1 MDSME
6 RRFAMIRSRLTEFLN
21 KYTFIQAIFCFLPII
36 FISVYMFAYMTDV
49 MNSYKI
55 ITTNNQIVKENMN
68 ADYLKEVSYFEEND
82 DNTYSATIEGSSSAE
97 VEVELGDV
105 IYTVSVQDTDWYKLV
120 LFDGSILYQTSCDFI
135 DDIKKDGDDF
145 KATVGD
151 KSFNISR
158 GSSLVD
164 VMLDEDGSYKLSYI
178 TDEVED
184 KTLDS
189 LNTLEVLLKTDNK
202 YKIKVTASYTN
213 TVDNLELNFCSN
225 LPTDNMYYDESTQQY
240 IKNIS
245 SDFAKNLIISSNI
258 VVVMVSMLAYTVL
271 LGILRQR
278 KELVLLKNNGVV
290 IVNIFAL
297 LILPFCMI
305 LTMVLF

>member
-1 MDSME
+1 
-6 RRFAMIRSRLTEFLN
+6 MIRSRLTEFLN
-21 KYTFIQAIFCFLPII
+21 KYTFIQVIFCFLPII

-82 DNTYSATIEGSSSAE
+82 DSTYSATIEGSSSAE
-97 VEVELGDV
+97 VEVGLGDV

-120 LFDGSILYQTSCDFI
+120 LSDGSILYQTSCDFI
-135 DDIKKDGDDF
+135 DDIEKDGEDF
-145 KATVGD
+145 KITVGD

-278 KELVLLKNNGVV
+278 KELVLLRNNGVV

>member
-1 MDSME
+1 MG
-6 RRFAMIRSRLTEFLN
+6 RWLTMIRSRLTEFLN
-21 KYTFIQAIFCFLPII
+21 KYTFIQVIFCFLPII

-68 ADYLKEVSYFEEND
+68 EDYLKEVSYFEEND
-82 DNTYSATIEGSSSAE
+82 DNTYSATIEGSSSEE

-105 IYTVSVQDTDWYKLV
+105 IYTVSVQDIDWYKLV
-120 LFDGSILYQTSCDFI
+120 LADGSILYQTSCDFI
-135 DDIKKDGDDF
+135 DDIEKDGEDF
-145 KATVGD
+145 KITVGD

-278 KELVLLKNNGVV
+278 KELVLLRNNGVV

>member
-1 MDSME
+1 
-6 RRFAMIRSRLTEFLN
+6 MIRSHLTEFLN

-82 DNTYSATIEGSSSAE
+82 DNTYSATIDGSSSAE
-97 VEVELGDV
+97 VEVGLGDV

-120 LFDGSILYQTSCDFI
+120 LSDGSILYQTSCDFI
-135 DDIKKDGDDF
+135 DDIEKDGEDF
-145 KATVGD
+145 KITVGD

-278 KELVLLKNNGVV
+278 KELVLLRNNGVV

>member
-1 MDSME
+1 
-6 RRFAMIRSRLTEFLN
+6 MIRSRLTEFLN

-49 MNSYKI
+49 TNSYKI

-97 VEVELGDV
+97 VEVWLGDV

-120 LFDGSILYQTSCDFI
+120 LSDGSILYQTSCDFI

-145 KATVGD
+145 KVTVGD

-278 KELVLLKNNGVV
+278 KELVLLRNNGVV

-305 LTMVLF
+305 LTMILF

>member
-1 MDSME
+1 
-6 RRFAMIRSRLTEFLN
+6 MIRSRLTEFLN

-97 VEVELGDV
+97 VEVGLGDV
-105 IYTVSVQDTDWYKLV
+105 IYTVSVLDTDWYKLV
-120 LFDGSILYQTSCDFI
+120 LSDGSILYQTSCDFI

-145 KATVGD
+145 KVTVGD

-278 KELVLLKNNGVV
+278 KELVLLRSNGVV

>member
-1 MDSME
+1 
-6 RRFAMIRSRLTEFLN
+6 MIRSRLTEFLN
-21 KYTFIQAIFCFLPII
+21 KYTFIQVIFCFLPII

-82 DNTYSATIEGSSSAE
+82 DSTYSATIEGSSSAE
-97 VEVELGDV
+97 VEVGLGDV

-120 LFDGSILYQTSCDFI
+120 LSDGSILYQTSCDFI

-145 KATVGD
+145 KITVGD

-278 KELVLLKNNGVV
+278 KELVLLRNNGVV

>member
-1 MDSME
+1 
-6 RRFAMIRSRLTEFLN
+6 MIRSRLTEFLN
-21 KYTFIQAIFCFLPII
+21 KYTFIQVIFCFLPII

-68 ADYLKEVSYFEEND
+68 ANYLKEVSYFEEND
-82 DNTYSATIEGSSSAE
+82 DNTYSATIEGSSSEE

-105 IYTVSVQDTDWYKLV
+105 IYTVSVQDIDWYKLV
-120 LFDGSILYQTSCDFI
+120 LADGSILYQTSCDFI
-135 DDIKKDGDDF
+135 DDIEKDGEDF
-145 KATVGD
+145 KITVGD

-278 KELVLLKNNGVV
+278 KELVLLRNNGVV

>member
-1 MDSME
+1 
-6 RRFAMIRSRLTEFLN
+6 MIRSRLTEFLN
-21 KYTFIQAIFCFLPII
+21 KYTFIQVIFCFLPII

-82 DNTYSATIEGSSSAE
+82 DNTYSATIEGSSSEE

-105 IYTVSVQDTDWYKLV
+105 IYTVSVQDIDWYKLV
-120 LFDGSILYQTSCDFI
+120 LADGSILYQTSCDFI
-135 DDIKKDGDDF
+135 DDIEKDGEDF
-145 KATVGD
+145 KITVGD

-184 KTLDS
+184 KTLGS

-258 VVVMVSMLAYTVL
+258 VVVMASMLAYTVL

-278 KELVLLKNNGVV
+278 KELVLLRNDGVV

>member
-1 MDSME
+1 
-6 RRFAMIRSRLTEFLN
+6 MIRSRLTEFLN
-21 KYTFIQAIFCFLPII
+21 KYTFIQVIFCFLPII

-82 DNTYSATIEGSSSAE
+82 DSTYSATIEGSSSAE
-97 VEVELGDV
+97 VEVGLGDV
-105 IYTVSVQDTDWYKLV
+105 IYTVSVQDIDWYKLV
-120 LFDGSILYQTSCDFI
+120 LADGSILYQTSCDFI
-135 DDIKKDGDDF
+135 DDIEKDGEDF
-145 KATVGD
+145 KITVGD

-278 KELVLLKNNGVV
+278 KELVLLRNNGVV

>member
-1 MDSME
+1 
-6 RRFAMIRSRLTEFLN
+6 MIRSRLTEFLN
-21 KYTFIQAIFCFLPII
+21 KYTFIQVIFCFLPII

-68 ADYLKEVSYFEEND
+68 ANYLKEVSYFEEND
-82 DNTYSATIEGSSSAE
+82 DSTYSATIEGSSSAE
-97 VEVELGDV
+97 VEVGLGDV

-120 LFDGSILYQTSCDFI
+120 LSDGSILYQTSCDFI

-145 KATVGD
+145 KITVGD
-151 KSFNISR
+151 KSFSISR
-158 GSSLVD
+158 GSSLVN

-258 VVVMVSMLAYTVL
+258 VVVMISMLAYTVL

-278 KELVLLKNNGVV
+278 KELVLLRNNGVV

>member
-1 MDSME
+1 
-6 RRFAMIRSRLTEFLN
+6 MIRSRLTEFLN

-82 DNTYSATIEGSSSAE
+82 DNTYSATIEGSSSEE

-105 IYTVSVQDTDWYKLV
+105 IYTVSVQDIDWYKLV
-120 LFDGSILYQTSCDFI
+120 LADGSILYQTSCDFI
-135 DDIKKDGDDF
+135 DDIEKDGEDF
-145 KATVGD
+145 KITVGD
-151 KSFNISR
+151 KSFNISG

-278 KELVLLKNNGVV
+278 KELVLLRNNGVV

>member
-1 MDSME
+1 
-6 RRFAMIRSRLTEFLN
+6 MIRSRLTEFLN
-21 KYTFIQAIFCFLPII
+21 KYTFIQVIFCFLPII

-97 VEVELGDV
+97 VEVGLGDV

-120 LFDGSILYQTSCDFI
+120 LSDGSILYQTSCDFI

-145 KATVGD
+145 KITVGD

-278 KELVLLKNNGVV
+278 KELVLLRNNGVV

>member
-1 MDSME
+1 
-6 RRFAMIRSRLTEFLN
+6 MIRSRLTEFLN

-55 ITTNNQIVKENMN
+55 ITTNNQIVKENMS

-105 IYTVSVQDTDWYKLV
+105 IYTVSVQDVDWYKLI
-120 LFDGSILYQTSCDFI
+120 LADGSILYQTSCDFI
-135 DDIKKDGDDF
+135 DDIEKDGEEF
-145 KATVGD
+145 KITVGD
-151 KSFNISR
+151 KSLNITR

-213 TVDNLELNFCSN
+213 TVDNLDLNFCSN

-271 LGILRQR
+271 LGTLRQR
-278 KELVLLKNNGVV
+278 KELILLRNNGVV

>member
-1 MDSME
+1 
-6 RRFAMIRSRLTEFLN
+6 MIRSRLTEFLN
-21 KYTFIQAIFCFLPII
+21 KYTFIQVIFCFLPII

-82 DNTYSATIEGSSSAE
+82 DSTYSATIEGSSSAE
-97 VEVELGDV
+97 VEVGLGDV

-120 LFDGSILYQTSCDFI
+120 LSDGSILYQTSCDFI

-145 KATVGD
+145 KITVGD
-151 KSFNISR
+151 KSFSISR
-158 GSSLVD
+158 GSSLVN

-258 VVVMVSMLAYTVL
+258 VVVMISMLAYTVL

-278 KELVLLKNNGVV
+278 KELVLLRNNGVV

>member
-1 MDSME
+1 
-6 RRFAMIRSRLTEFLN
+6 MIRSRLTEFLN

-36 FISVYMFAYMTDV
+36 FISAYMFAYMTDV

-82 DNTYSATIEGSSSAE
+82 DSTYSATIEGSSSAE
-97 VEVELGDV
+97 VEVGLGDV
-105 IYTVSVQDTDWYKLV
+105 IYTVSVQDIDWYKLV
-120 LFDGSILYQTSCDFI
+120 LADGSILYQTSCDFI
-135 DDIKKDGDDF
+135 DDIEKDGEDF
-145 KATVGD
+145 KITVGD

-278 KELVLLKNNGVV
+278 KELVLLRNNGVV

>member
-1 MDSME
+1 
-6 RRFAMIRSRLTEFLN
+6 MIRSRLTEFLN

-82 DNTYSATIEGSSSAE
+82 DSTYSATIEGSSSAE
-97 VEVELGDV
+97 VEVGLGDV
-105 IYTVSVQDTDWYKLV
+105 IYTVSVQNIDWYKLV
-120 LFDGSILYQTSCDFI
+120 LADGSILYQTSCDFI
-135 DDIKKDGDDF
+135 DDIEKDGEDF
-145 KATVGD
+145 KITVGD

-278 KELVLLKNNGVV
+278 KELVLLRNNGVV

>member
-1 MDSME
+1 
-6 RRFAMIRSRLTEFLN
+6 MIRLRLTEFLN

-82 DNTYSATIEGSSSAE
+82 DSTYSATIEGSSSAE
-97 VEVELGDV
+97 VEVGLGNV
-105 IYTVSVQDTDWYKLV
+105 IYTVSVQDIDWYKLV
-120 LFDGSILYQTSCDFI
+120 LADGSILYQTSCDFI
-135 DDIKKDGDDF
+135 DDIEKDGEDF
-145 KATVGD
+145 KITVGD

-278 KELVLLKNNGVV
+278 KELVLLRNNVVV

>member
-1 MDSME
+1 
-6 RRFAMIRSRLTEFLN
+6 MIRSRLTEFLN
-21 KYTFIQAIFCFLPII
+21 KYTFIQVIFCFLPII

-82 DNTYSATIEGSSSAE
+82 DSTYSAIIEGSSSAE
-97 VEVELGDV
+97 VEVGLGDV

-120 LFDGSILYQTSCDFI
+120 LSDGSILYQTSCDFI

-145 KATVGD
+145 KITVGD
-151 KSFNISR
+151 KSFSISR
-158 GSSLVD
+158 GSSLVN

-278 KELVLLKNNGVV
+278 KELVLLRNNGVV

>member
-1 MDSME
+1 
-6 RRFAMIRSRLTEFLN
+6 
-21 KYTFIQAIFCFLPII
+21 
-36 FISVYMFAYMTDV
+36 MFAYMTDV

-68 ADYLKEVSYFEEND
+68 ADYLKEVSYFEENN
-82 DNTYSATIEGSSSAE
+82 DNTYSATIEGSSSEE

-105 IYTVSVQDTDWYKLV
+105 IYTVSVQDIDWYKLV
-120 LFDGSILYQTSCDFI
+120 LANGSILYQTSCDFI
-135 DDIKKDGDDF
+135 DDIEKDGEDF
-145 KATVGD
+145 KITVGD

-278 KELVLLKNNGVV
+278 KELVLLRNNGVV

-305 LTMVLF
+305 LTMALF

>member
-1 MDSME
+1 
-6 RRFAMIRSRLTEFLN
+6 MIRSRLTEFLN

-97 VEVELGDV
+97 VEVGLGDV
-105 IYTVSVQDTDWYKLV
+105 IYTVSVQDINWYKLV
-120 LFDGSILYQTSCDFI
+120 LADGSILYQTSCDFI
-135 DDIKKDGDDF
+135 DDIEKDSEDF
-145 KATVGD
+145 KITVGD
-151 KSFNISR
+151 KSFNITR

-213 TVDNLELNFCSN
+213 TVDNLDLNFCSN

-278 KELVLLKNNGVV
+278 KELVLLRNNGVV

>member
-1 MDSME
+1 
-6 RRFAMIRSRLTEFLN
+6 MIRSRLTEFLN

-97 VEVELGDV
+97 VEVGLGDV
-105 IYTVSVQDTDWYKLV
+105 IYTVSVQDVDWYKLV
-120 LFDGSILYQTSCDFI
+120 LADGSILYQTSCDFI
-135 DDIKKDGDDF
+135 DDIEKDGEDF
-145 KATVGD
+145 KITVGD
-151 KSFNISR
+151 KSFNVSR

-213 TVDNLELNFCSN
+213 TVDNLDLNFCSN

-245 SDFAKNLIISSNI
+245 LDFAKNLIISSNI

-278 KELVLLKNNGVV
+278 KELVLLRNNGVV

>member
-1 MDSME
+1 
-6 RRFAMIRSRLTEFLN
+6 MIRSRLTEFLN

-97 VEVELGDV
+97 VEVGLGDV
-105 IYTVSVQDTDWYKLV
+105 IYTVSVQDIAWYKLV
-120 LFDGSILYQTSCDFI
+120 LADGSILYQTSCDFI
-135 DDIKKDGDDF
+135 DDIEKDGEDF
-145 KATVGD
+145 KITVGD

-213 TVDNLELNFCSN
+213 TVDNLDLNFCSN

-278 KELVLLKNNGVV
+278 KELVLLRNNGVV

>member
-1 MDSME
+1 
-6 RRFAMIRSRLTEFLN
+6 MIRSRLTEFLN
-21 KYTFIQAIFCFLPII
+21 KYTFIQVIFCFLPII

-82 DNTYSATIEGSSSAE
+82 DSTYSATIEGSSSAE

-120 LFDGSILYQTSCDFI
+120 LSDGSILYQTSCDFI

-145 KATVGD
+145 KITVGD
-151 KSFNISR
+151 KSFSISR

-164 VMLDEDGSYKLSYI
+164 VILDEDGSYKLSYI

-278 KELVLLKNNGVV
+278 KELVLLRNNGVV

>member
-1 MDSME
+1 
-6 RRFAMIRSRLTEFLN
+6 MIRSRLTEFLN
-21 KYTFIQAIFCFLPII
+21 KYTFIQVIFCFLPII

-97 VEVELGDV
+97 VEVGLGDV

-120 LFDGSILYQTSCDFI
+120 LSDGSILYQTSCDFI

-145 KATVGD
+145 KITVGD
-151 KSFNISR
+151 KSFSISR
-158 GSSLVD
+158 GSSLVN

-278 KELVLLKNNGVV
+278 KELVLLRNNGVV

>member
-1 MDSME
+1 
-6 RRFAMIRSRLTEFLN
+6 MIRSRLTEFLN

-97 VEVELGDV
+97 VEVGLGNV
-105 IYTVSVQDTDWYKLV
+105 IYTVSVQDIDWYKLV
-120 LFDGSILYQTSCDFI
+120 LADGSILYQTSCDFI
-135 DDIKKDGDDF
+135 DDIEKDGEDF
-145 KATVGD
+145 KITVGD
-151 KSFNISR
+151 KSFSISR

-213 TVDNLELNFCSN
+213 TVDNLDLNFCSN

-278 KELVLLKNNGVV
+278 KELVLLRNNGVV

>member
-1 MDSME
+1 
-6 RRFAMIRSRLTEFLN
+6 MIRSRLTEFLN
-21 KYTFIQAIFCFLPII
+21 KYTFIQVIFCFLPII

-82 DNTYSATIEGSSSAE
+82 DSTYSATIEGSSSAE
-97 VEVELGDV
+97 VEVGLGDV

-120 LFDGSILYQTSCDFI
+120 LSDGSILYQTSCDFI

-145 KATVGD
+145 KITVGG
-151 KSFNISR
+151 KSFSISR
-158 GSSLVD
+158 GSSLVN

-278 KELVLLKNNGVV
+278 KELVLLRNNGVV